1 MLLGQ
6 HRSLLFAFL
15 VYVCYRTFAAPD
27 CIKRSAR
34 SLCSLRLAR
43 PVSAAAFAIGRAGRE
58 WAAQLISRCIARA
71 CHSACIRTTRSFFQ
85 TASSSRVLFASCP
98 TYCHCVSGANF
109 GGALDCREHMC
120 AGRPRGPPASPD
132 ASVFAYAAHRKE
144 RNGIALP
151 LLSPPLF

>member
-1 MLLGQ
+1 MLPTLGQ
-6 HRSLLFAFL
+6 TILCSGFCHWTGGEGVGGAADQPLHRKSLLQ
-15 VYVCYRTFAAPD
+15 
-27 CIKRSAR
+27 
-34 SLCSLRLAR
+34 RLHQDD
-43 PVSAAAFAIGRAGRE
+43 PFF
-58 WAAQLISRCIARA
+58 
-71 CHSACIRTTRSFFQ
+71 FFQ

-98 TYCHCVSGANF
+98 TYCHCVPGANF
-109 GGALDCREHMC
+109 GGALEDCRVHMC